1 LGGWRNGVLGAGP
14 IECGIRRLR
23 RAQSSRA
30 ECGMGTN
37 NPAGRSCLVA
47 PSRSQSHLVKPKK
60 SKKTG
65 GGWEEVLAKNAKGAK
80 EEEVMA

>member
-1 LGGWRNGVLGAGP
+1 
-14 IECGIRRLR
+14 
-23 RAQSSRA
+23 
-30 ECGMGTN
+30 MGTN